1 MGPESL
7 QDGKVAATE
16 SAKRSNYGQILR
28 SSSIIG
34 GAQGINYVISL
45 VRTKVVAVLLG
56 PSGVGLVGLYLTTV
70 GMVETLAGL
79 GIRSSGVREIAEA
92 DSSGHPESLAKTLKT
107 LRRACWLT
115 GVLGWVLTAALAYPL
130 SVWVFD
136 SPKYA
141 MALAILGC
149 TLVFSSI
156 SGGQM
161 ALIQGMRRIGDLAR
175 LNLLGVTAGTIVAL
189 PIYYW
194 LGEQGIVPVL
204 VLSAFL
210 NLVFSWW
217 FARRIQVVP
226 VQQSF
231 GETVTRMK
239 SLLSLGV
246 AFMWSAFLGAIV
258 ALVIRAIIQ
267 RELGLEANGL
277 YQAAW
282 AISGMF
288 AGFIL
293 GAMGADFYPTLT
305 AAKGDKALM
314 ARLVNEQTEV
324 GILLA
329 LPGLV
334 ATLAFAPLIMT
345 LLYSREFLGAADL
358 LPWFILG
365 VFGRVVSWP
374 IGFIMLA
381 LGEGGWFAMSETV
394 AVVIHAVLAFVL
406 IGFLGLWGVAL
417 AFAVLYLF
425 VTALVSFI
433 AFRLIRFHWSLPV
446 LRMLFESS
454 LFIGAAFLFAQMT
467 QGVQGLP
474 AAFVGMFLTLAAALY
489 SVRGLARRL
498 GDSHR
503 LVAMACQV
511 PLGRVLCGLP
521 LNSRQV

>member
-1 MGPESL
+1 MNAG
-7 QDGKVAATE
+7 AAA
-16 SAKRSNYGQILR
+16 SSYGQILR

-45 VRTKVVAVLLG
+45 VKTKVVAVLLG
-56 PSGVGLVGLYLTTV
+56 PSGVGLVGLYVATI
-70 GMVETLAGL
+70 GMIETLAGL
-79 GIRSSGVREIAEA
+79 GVRSSGVREIADA
-92 DSSGHPESLAKTLKT
+92 NSSGDPESLARTLKT

-115 GVLGWVLTAALAYPL
+115 GILGWILLAALAYPL

-141 MALAILGC
+141 VALTILGC
-149 TLVFSSI
+149 TLVFSSV

-161 ALIQGMRRIGDLAR
+161 ALIQGVRRIGDLAR
-175 LNLLGVTAGTIVAL
+175 LTLLGVAVGTIVSL
-189 PIYYW
+189 PIYYF
-194 LGEQGIVPVL
+194 LGERGIVPVL
-204 VLSAFL
+204 VVSAVL
-210 NLVFSWW
+210 NLIFSWW
-217 FARRIQVVP
+217 FARKIKVVS
-226 VQQSF
+226 VQQSV

-246 AFMWSAFLGAIV
+246 AFMWSALLGAGV
-258 ALVIRAIIQ
+258 ALIIRAIIQ

-293 GAMGADFYPTLT
+293 GAMGADFYPRLT
-305 AAKGDKALM
+305 AAKGDSALM
-314 ARLVNEQTEV
+314 GRLVNEQTEV

-334 ATLAFAPLIMT
+334 ATLAFAPWIMT
-345 LLYSREFLGAADL
+345 LLYSEEFVGAAEL

-374 IGFIMLA
+374 MGFIMLA
-381 LGEGGWFAMSETV
+381 LGEGKWFAASETV
-394 AVVIHAVLAFVL
+394 SVFVHAVLAIVL

-417 AFAVLYLF
+417 AFAVLYLLY
-425 VTALVSFI
+425 TALVSCI
-433 AFRLIRFHWSLPV
+433 AFHLIRFRWSVLV
-446 LRMLFESS
+446 LRMLFASS
-454 LFIGAAFLFAQMT
+454 VLVVLAFMLTQMI
-467 QGVQGLP
+467 QGLP
-474 AAFVGMFLTLAAALY
+474 AAFVGMLLTLAAALY

-498 GDSHR
+498 GDNHR

>member
-1 MGPESL
+1 MAG
-7 QDGKVAATE
+7 
-16 SAKRSNYGQILR
+16 AKQLDSYGQILR

-70 GMVETLAGL
+70 GTIETLAGL
-79 GIRSSGVREIAEA
+79 GIRSSGVREIADA
-92 DSSGHPESLAKTLKT
+92 NSSGDPEILAKTLKT

-115 GVLGWVLTAALAYPL
+115 GILGWVLTAALAYPL

-141 MALAILGC
+141 AALAILGC

-175 LNLLGVTAGTIVAL
+175 LNLLGVAAGTIVAI
-189 PIYYW
+189 PVYYW

-204 VLSAFL
+204 LLSAVM
-210 NLVFSWW
+210 NLIFSWW
-217 FARRIQVVP
+217 FARRIRVVP
-226 VQQSF
+226 VQQSI
-231 GETVTRMK
+231 GETVIRMK
-239 SLLSLGV
+239 GLLSLGL
-246 AFMWSAFLGAIV
+246 AFMWSALLGAVV

-293 GAMGADFYPTLT
+293 SAMGADFYPRLT
-305 AAKGDKALM
+305 AAKGDKVLM

-334 ATLAFAPLIMT
+334 ATLAFAPWIMT
-345 LLYSREFLGAADL
+345 LLYSKEFVGAAEL

-374 IGFIMLA
+374 MGFIMLA
-381 LGEGGWFAMSETV
+381 LGEGKWFAVSET
-394 AVVIHAVLAFVL
+394 ASFILHGVLAFLL
-406 IGFLGLWGVAL
+406 IGLLGLWGVAL
-417 AFAVLYLF
+417 AFALLYVF
-425 VTALVSFI
+425 VTGFVAAI
-433 AFRLIRFHWSLPV
+433 AFRLIRFCWSMPV
-446 LRMLFESS
+446 LRTLLE
-454 LFIGAAFLFAQMT
+454 AC
-467 QGVQGLP
+467 
-474 AAFVGMFLTLAAALY
+474 AFVGMAFIFAKIAQGWVAGLLGGVLTVGAFLYTA
-489 SVRGLARRL
+489 RGLARRL
-498 GDSHR
+498 GESHR
-503 LVAMACQV
+503 LVRMALMV
-511 PLGRVLCGLP
+511 PGGRWLCRP
-521 LNSRQV
+521 

>member
-1 MGPESL
+1 MGPKSL
-7 QDGKVAATE
+7 QDGKVAPNA
-16 SAKRSNYGQILR
+16 SAKRSSYGQILR

-34 GAQGINYVISL
+34 GAQGINYLISL

-70 GMVETLAGL
+70 AMVETLAGL

-92 DSSGHPESLAKTLKT
+92 NSSGHPESLAKTLKT

-115 GVLGWVLTAALAYPL
+115 GILGWVLTAALAYPL

-141 MALAILGC
+141 IALAILGC

-175 LNLLGVTAGTIVAL
+175 LNLLGVTAGTIVAI

-217 FARRIQVVP
+217 FARRIQVVR
-226 VQQSF
+226 VQQSV

-239 SLLSLGV
+239 SLLSLGA
-246 AFMWSAFLGAIV
+246 AFMWSALLGAIV
-258 ALVIRAIIQ
+258 ALIIRAIIQ
-267 RELGLEANGL
+267 REFGLEGSGL

-293 GAMGADFYPTLT
+293 GAMGADFYPRLT
-305 AAKGDKALM
+305 AAKDDPALM
-314 ARLVNEQTEV
+314 RRLVNEQTEV
-324 GILLA
+324 GMLLA
-329 LPGLV
+329 LPGMV
-334 ATLAFAPLIMT
+334 GTLAFAPWIMRLIYT
-345 LLYSREFLGAADL
+345 TEFLPAADL
-358 LPWFILG
+358 LPWFVLG
-365 VFGRVVSWP
+365 VFGRVLSWP
-374 IGFIMLA
+374 MGFIMPA
-381 LGEGGWFAMSETV
+381 LGEGKWFAGSETLGFI
-394 AVVIHAVLAFVL
+394 AHVLL
-406 IGFLGLWGVAL
+406 AL
-417 AFAVLYLF
+417 AAVQAYGLQG
-425 VTALVSFI
+425 AGI
-433 AFRLIRFHWSLPV
+433 AF
-446 LRMLFESS
+446 
-454 LFIGAAFLFAQMT
+454 
-467 QGVQGLP
+467 
-474 AAFVGMFLTLAAALY
+474 AALY
-489 SVRGLARRL
+489 VVVTIVVSVISYRLIQFRWSFSVLNMFGKTGVLIVAAFFGCNMFSGIAEGVLGMTLTAAACLYSIRGLTRRL
-498 GDSHR
+498 GKSHR
-503 LVAMACQV
+503 LVRLVYNCPGAAW
-511 PLGRVLCGLP
+511 LC
-521 LNSRQV
+521 RA

>member
-1 MGPESL
+1 M
-7 QDGKVAATE
+7 
-16 SAKRSNYGQILR
+16 
-28 SSSIIG
+28 
-34 GAQGINYVISL
+34 
-45 VRTKVVAVLLG
+45 VAVLLG

-92 DSSGHPESLAKTLKT
+92 NSIGDPESLAKTLKT

-149 TLVFSSI
+149 TLVFGSI

-189 PIYYW
+189 PVYYW

-204 VLSAFL
+204 VMSAML

-226 VQQSF
+226 VQQSV

-246 AFMWSAFLGAIV
+246 AFMWSALLGAIV

-293 GAMGADFYPTLT
+293 GAMGADFYPRLT

-334 ATLAFAPLIMT
+334 ATLAFAPWIMT

-381 LGEGGWFAMSETV
+381 LGEGGWFAISETA
-394 AVVIHAVLAFVL
+394 AVVVHAVLAFVL

-417 AFAVLYLF
+417 AFALLYLLY
-425 VTALVSFI
+425 TGLVSVV

-446 LRMLFESS
+446 LRMLVESS
-454 LFIGAAFLFAQMT
+454 LFVGAAFLFAQMT
-467 QGVQGLP
+467 QGVPGLLLGGVLSI
-474 AAFVGMFLTLAAALY
+474 AAFLY
-489 SVRGLARRL
+489 TTRGLARRL
-498 GDSHR
+498 EQSHR
-503 LVAMACQV
+503 FVRMALML
-511 PLGRVLCGLP
+511 PGGRWLCR
-521 LNSRQV
+521 S